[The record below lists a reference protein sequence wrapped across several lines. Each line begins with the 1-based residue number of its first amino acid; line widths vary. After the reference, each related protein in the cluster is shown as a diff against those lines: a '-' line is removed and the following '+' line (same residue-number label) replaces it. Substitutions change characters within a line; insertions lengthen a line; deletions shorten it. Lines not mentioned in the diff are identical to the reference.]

1 MNLQIIL
8 EEYSLEAV
16 REAVHKHFGCKVN
29 YQKEMSIFD
38 SWRLG
43 CKEKFIPEMWKYR
56 IVKKDDRY
64 LFGKVM

>member
-8 EEYSLEAV
+8 EECSLGAV
-16 REAVHKHFGCKVN
+16 QEAVHKHFGCKVN
-29 YQKEMSIFD
+29 CQKEMSIFD

-43 CKEKFIPEMWKYR
+43 CKEKVIPEMWKCR

-64 LFGKVM
+64 LFGKVI